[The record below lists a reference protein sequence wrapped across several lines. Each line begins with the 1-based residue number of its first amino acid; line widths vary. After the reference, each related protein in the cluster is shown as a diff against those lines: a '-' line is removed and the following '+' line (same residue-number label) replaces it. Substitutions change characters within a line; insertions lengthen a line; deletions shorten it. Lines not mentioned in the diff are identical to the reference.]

1 MRIINDIHLGTSRQ
15 AGTTPAS
22 QLTLAQ
28 YIKFQFETLLVGG
41 DEEHHVVINGDLFDG
56 FSVDPS
62 VVLWAYET
70 IADWLSYSN
79 NQLTLVAGNHD
90 WNPRGD
96 KLSSFHLLTRLLTH
110 RFPHSVQVIDHT
122 VGLEHIDG
130 YVFAIPHMP
139 NQDLFNLEL
148 GEALKVELSRPA
160 YLLLHANYDNNF
172 AVEADHSLNVSPE
185 QAASL
190 TNHGWHLIFAHEHQ
204 YRAPAKGITVVGN
217 QFPTSIA
224 DCLGN
229 DDKRYI
235 TIKDGELKQ
244 VPCWVRDPVFI
255 DTDWR
260 HLDMPFDGIQFI
272 RVAGT
277 AKAEETDQ
285 VLTAINTLRK
295 RHSAFVISNAV
306 RIEGMAGM
314 DELANL
320 NMEEVQTYDVLSA
333 LLEELTDEEGKV
345 VKALLEGV

>member
-1 MRIINDIHLGTSRQ
+1 MRIINDIHLGTLRR

-22 QLTLAQ
+22 QQALTD
-28 YIKFQFETLLVGG
+28 YIQNSFKFLLEASDGG
-41 DEEHHVVINGDLFDG
+41 HLVINGDLFDG
-56 FSVDPS
+56 FTVDTRT
-62 VVLWAYET
+62 VLWAYEVLVS
-70 IADWLSYSN
+70 WLAGPFNS
-79 NQLTLVAGNHD
+79 LTLVAGNHD

-96 KLSSFHLLTRLLTH
+96 KLSSFHLLTSLLTIAYPD
-110 RFPHSVQVIDHT
+110 RVQVIDH
-122 VGLEHIDG
+122 VHGLTSISDS
-130 YVFAIPHMP
+130 VAAIPHMP
-139 NQDLFNLEL
+139 NQDLFDLEL
-148 GEALKVELSRPA
+148 EAATKVTEASGF
-160 YLLLHANYDNNF
+160 LLLHANYDNNF
-172 AVEADHSLNVSPE
+172 AVESDHSLNVSPA
-185 QAASL
+185 QAEKLVNA
-190 TNHGWHLIFAHEHQ
+190 GWHLVFAHEHQ
-204 YRAPAKGITVVGN
+204 YRAPRPGVTVVGN
-217 QFPTSIA
+217 QFPTSVA

-229 DDKRYI
+229 DYKQFIEI
-235 TIKDGELKQ
+235 TNGEMKWAK
-244 VPCWVRDPVFI
+244 CWSRDPVFI

-333 LLEELTDEEGKV
+333 LLEELTPEEGKV
-345 VKALLEGV
+345 VKDLLAEV